1 MGPLAY
7 EAGEKVLVLGELHLE
22 LAFAGAGVS
31 GEYVEDEGGA
41 VDDLFAQLFFQVAL
55 LGGAECVVEDYDIC
69 LKLALE
75 VADFFQFA
83 LADVERGGL
92 FESLVDGGGYFSAGG
107 AGELGEFVQGGV
119 EAPGAA
125 AALESDADE
134 EGAFGVV
141 QGP

>member
-1 MGPLAY
+1 M
-7 EAGEKVLVLGELHLE
+7 
-22 LAFAGAGVS
+22 
-31 GEYVEDEGGA
+31 
-41 VDDLFAQLFFQVAL
+41 
-55 LGGAECVVEDYDIC
+55 
-69 LKLALE
+69 
-75 VADFFQFA
+75 
-83 LADVERGGL
+83 
-92 FESLVDGGGYFSAGG
+92 DGGGYFGAGG